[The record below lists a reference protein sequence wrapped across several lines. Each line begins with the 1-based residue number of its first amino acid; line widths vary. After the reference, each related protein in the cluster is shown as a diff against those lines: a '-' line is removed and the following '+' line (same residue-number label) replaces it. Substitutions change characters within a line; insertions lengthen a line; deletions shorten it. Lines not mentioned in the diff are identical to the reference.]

1 MVHNQLG
8 SALGELGRTLV
19 VAYQVPDAL
28 RRLCAQSA
36 GMLPVTGCWA
46 VLLDEPDGR
55 LRMIA
60 ATDSVAWHIEAL
72 HTELDEGPCLE
83 AARTGRRVLLGDL
96 ADPAATER
104 FPRFAPRARAVG
116 VAAVYCF
123 PLRTADQH
131 VGSLSLYN
139 DVHADLDEVDLE
151 MAQVLVDLTTASI
164 VGARRYQETTESLTT
179 GWRKLADMGVLE
191 QAKGR
196 LSVQLGIPPDAA
208 LVHLRRWAT
217 SRRMPL
223 ATVAEQVAGG
233 ALRLP
238 PSTDAAAGRPA
249 QP

>member
-1 MVHNQLG
+1 MVQDQLG
-8 SALGELGRTLV
+8 GVLGELGRTLV
-19 VAYQVPDAL
+19 VAYQVPGAL

-46 VLLDEPDGR
+46 VLLDELDGR
-55 LRMIA
+55 LRMVA
-60 ATDSVAWHIEAL
+60 ATDAVAWHIEAL

-83 AARTGRRVLLGDL
+83 AARTGERVLLGDL

-164 VGARRYQETTESLTT
+164 VGARRYQEATEHLTT
-179 GWRKLADMGVLE
+179 GWRHLTDMGVLE

-196 LSVQLGIPPDAA
+196 LSVQLRIPPEAA
-208 LVHLRRWAT
+208 LVHLRDWAV
-217 SRRMPL
+217 RKRMPL
-223 ATVAEQVAGG
+223 ETVAEQVASG

-238 PSTDAAAGRPA
+238 PSIDAAPGTPLRP
-249 QP
+249 